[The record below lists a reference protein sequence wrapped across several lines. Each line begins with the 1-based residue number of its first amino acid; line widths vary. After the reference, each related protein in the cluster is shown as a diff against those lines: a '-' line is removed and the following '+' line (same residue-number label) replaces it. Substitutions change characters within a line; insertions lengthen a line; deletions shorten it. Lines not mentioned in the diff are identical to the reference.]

1 MEIIGK
7 LVENLRKST
16 GSTEIPKKFIGKLW
30 ENHWKNMGKSQENH
44 WRIIGQFFG
53 KSQGHPWNIIVS
65 WCIPG
70 YSPAYSRVF
79 AGSVNGVVVGLL
91 VSLRVLAY
99 PVAFWRI
106 LAESFGILR
115 KFVGLY
121 GSQPHPRNRASR
133 FYVLTGFHRKTIRQ
147 SSENSLEDHRN
158 IIGTSSCNSVSRG
171 IRLRILA
178 YLRVLS
184 RVP

>member
-1 MEIIGK
+1 M
-7 LVENLRKST
+7 
-16 GSTEIPKKFIGKLW
+16 
-30 ENHWKNMGKSQENH
+30 
-44 WRIIGQFFG
+44 
-53 KSQGHPWNIIVS
+53 S

-106 LAESFGILR
+106 LAESFEFLR

-133 FYVLTGFHRKTIRQ
+133 FYVITGFWSISALLLGVFSDQKVHRFSNRF
-147 SSENSLEDHRN
+147 LLDF
-158 IIGTSSCNSVSRG
+158 
-171 IRLRILA
+171 
-178 YLRVLS
+178 
-184 RVP
+184 

>member
-1 MEIIGK
+1 M
-7 LVENLRKST
+7 
-16 GSTEIPKKFIGKLW
+16 
-30 ENHWKNMGKSQENH
+30 
-44 WRIIGQFFG
+44 
-53 KSQGHPWNIIVS
+53 S
-65 WCIPG
+65 WCIPW

-115 KFVGLY
+115 KFVRLY

-133 FYVLTGFHRKTIRQ
+133 FYVLTGGGKRFLQPLNVALIPLVGRDGVDTW
-147 SSENSLEDHRN
+147 
-158 IIGTSSCNSVSRG
+158 GRG
-171 IRLRILA
+171 SGGRGLVGADAPR
-178 YLRVLS
+178 
-184 RVP
+184 

>member
-1 MEIIGK
+1 M
-7 LVENLRKST
+7 
-16 GSTEIPKKFIGKLW
+16 
-30 ENHWKNMGKSQENH
+30 
-44 WRIIGQFFG
+44 
-53 KSQGHPWNIIVS
+53 S

-106 LAESFGILR
+106 LAESFEILR

-133 FYVLTGFHRKTIRQ
+133 FYVLTGWPVQHFRGV
-147 SSENSLEDHRN
+147 HRN
-158 IIGTSSCNSVSRG
+158 KGDVFPKGSLGRPFGGLGRLLGGFWGPLGGLLGRLGSILGCLGDPLGVS
-171 IRLRILA
+171 
-178 YLRVLS
+178 
-184 RVP
+184 